1 MQLLANV
8 LSPQIMNV
16 VITESQRL
24 FLKLYLLLT
33 SLHLII
39 YPERIYSPT
48 FGCRGIKR
56 IPMNVDLTV
65 WLSVALYWTLLNCTC
80 VCVCRLGLWKEGVN
94 PCCFGSGW
102 SATEISKP
110 RHLAPRWLTQL
121 FSLEFSQWIQHGL
134 RLRCSGPEGKT
145 STAGMQTLCSVCLF
159 WEEARR
165 GLFVT
170 IKCQFSP
177 ENKTVRIV
185 CVDSRSSL
193 TLKGRNAQSLSHCLR
208 TESHKYYIKVL
219 RIARPRRCWPMYCR
233 KSDWAK
239 SNTVNPVVRVCI
251 YFIAV
256 VCWTEMDRFKSQV
269 HGWVRGLQFS
279 WLLPCCCGS
288 FHTPQT

>member
-1 MQLLANV
+1 MLLWIRV
-8 LSPQIMNV
+8 
-16 VITESQRL
+16 
-24 FLKLYLLLT
+24 
-33 SLHLII
+33 
-39 YPERIYSPT
+39 ERYRNKQAKT
-48 FGCRGIKR
+48 FG
-56 IPMNVDLTV
+56 
-65 WLSVALYWTLLNCTC
+65 SQVAD
-80 VCVCRLGLWKEGVN
+80 
-94 PCCFGSGW
+94 
-102 SATEISKP
+102 SAV
-110 RHLAPRWLTQL
+110 
-121 FSLEFSQWIQHGL
+121 FSWIQPMDSTWAQVTL
-134 RLRCSGPEGKT
+134 QRSRGKT

-159 WEEARR
+159 WEEARC

-239 SNTVNPVVRVCI
+239 SNTVNLVVRVCI

-256 VCWTEMDRFKSQV
+256 VC
-269 HGWVRGLQFS
+269 
-279 WLLPCCCGS
+279 
-288 FHTPQT
+288 